1 MIRQD
6 QLARIADSQKE
17 DFITKTSLITR
28 ECLMEITDLESF
40 ATLITGIRRCGKST
54 LLQQVIRLKY
64 PDAFFLNFEDIRL
77 AGFDV
82 SDFSRLYNEIKRRSV
97 SVVFLDEPQLA
108 DKWEI
113 FVHQLLRENFRV
125 YITGSNATLLSREM
139 GTHLTGRNL
148 PFELYPFSFNEF
160 LNMKGLERS
169 ADSLH
174 EYLIR
179 GGMPEYLKC
188 GQSQVL
194 NRLIDDILVRDIAV
208 RQSVRDIS
216 TLRQLTVYLLSNVA
230 NLVSATGMT
239 GMFGI
244 KSPTTFLEYFSFL
257 HDAYLF
263 DFVPQFSWSQ
273 KVQSRNP
280 KKIYAADNGFITEV
294 ASVFTDNL
302 GARFENLIYLHLR
315 RKYSGIYYYKDKRE
329 CDFVVVNRN
338 QAKEIVQACYNVDDL
353 NFEREYTGLIQAM
366 KFFNKKN
373 GLIVTLNQKDKFEKE
388 GLTVTLLPA
397 HEYLVLSPET
407 LKLG

>member
-263 DFVPQFSWSQ
+263 DFVPQFRWSQ

-329 CDFVVVNRN
+329 CDFVVVDRN

>member
-17 DFITKTSLITR
+17 DFITKTSFIPR

-82 SDFSRLYNEIKRRSV
+82 SDFSRLYNEIKRRSL

-174 EYLIR
+174 EYL
-179 GGMPEYLKC
+179 
-188 GQSQVL
+188 
-194 NRLIDDILVRDIAV
+194 
-208 RQSVRDIS
+208 
-216 TLRQLTVYLLSNVA
+216 T
-230 NLVSATGMT
+230 
-239 GMFGI
+239 
-244 KSPTTFLEYFSFL
+244 
-257 HDAYLF
+257 
-263 DFVPQFSWSQ
+263 
-273 KVQSRNP
+273 
-280 KKIYAADNGFITEV
+280 
-294 ASVFTDNL
+294 
-302 GARFENLIYLHLR
+302 
-315 RKYSGIYYYKDKRE
+315 
-329 CDFVVVNRN
+329 
-338 QAKEIVQACYNVDDL
+338 
-353 NFEREYTGLIQAM
+353 
-366 KFFNKKN
+366 
-373 GLIVTLNQKDKFEKE
+373 
-388 GLTVTLLPA
+388 
-397 HEYLVLSPET
+397 
-407 LKLG
+407 

>member
-329 CDFVVVNRN
+329 CDFVVVDRN

>member
-1 MIRQD
+1 MIRQE
-6 QLARIADSQKE
+6 QLAKIADSQKE
-17 DFITKTSLITR
+17 DFLTKSSLINR
-28 ECLMEITDLESF
+28 EDLSRLTNLESF

-54 LLQQVIRLKY
+54 LLQQVIQQKY

-77 AGFDV
+77 AGFDAG
-82 SDFSRLYNEIKRRSV
+82 DFSRLYDEIKSRSMP
-97 SVVFLDEPQLA
+97 VVFLDEPQLA

-113 FVHQLLRENFRV
+113 FVNQLLREHFRV

-148 PFELYPFSFNEF
+148 PFELYPFSYTEF
-160 LNMKGLERS
+160 LNLKGMERG
-169 ADSLH
+169 ADSLY

-179 GGMPEYLKC
+179 GGMPEYLKS

-208 RQSVRDIS
+208 RQSLRDIN
-216 TLRQLTVYLLSNVA
+216 TLRQLTVYLLSNVG

-239 GMFGI
+239 GMFGL
-244 KSPTTFLEYFSFL
+244 KSATTFLEYFSFL

-280 KKIYAADNGFITEV
+280 KKIYASDNGFVTEV
-294 ASVFTDNL
+294 ASVFTENL
-302 GARFENLIYLHLR
+302 GARFENLVYLHLR
-315 RKYSGIYYYKDKRE
+315 RKFSGIYYFKDRKE
-329 CDFVVVNRN
+329 CDFVVVEGN
-338 QAKEIVQACYNVDDL
+338 QATEIVQACYKVDDL

-366 KFFNKKN
+366 KFFNKKE
-373 GLIVTLNQKDKFEKE
+373 GIIVTFNQKDRFEKE
-388 GLTVTLLPA
+388 GLSVMMIPA
-397 HEYLVLSPET
+397 HEYLTSSHQR
-407 LKLG
+407 K